1 MQGVGFRPFIYRLA
15 RAHALKGEVWNSPGG
30 VEVVLQGEA
39 ASIERFIADLPDEQP
54 PQADIKTID
63 VEPAEGL
70 QYRDFTIRMSDHSD
84 GTGAL
89 APPDLATCADCARE
103 LLDPVDRRYRYPFI
117 NCTNCGPRF
126 SIITALPYD
135 RPITTMKDFAM
146 CPACREEYENPADRR
161 FHAQPDACAECGPG
175 VWLAGSGKTDEKE
188 TEDDSG
194 SPGDEEEVGQP
205 VSVCGDE
212 ALKQAA
218 AMLKEGKVVAV
229 KGLGGYHLACD
240 AASSEAVARLRSAKE
255 RPGKPFA
262 VMARDLETLRRTV
275 KLSSHE
281 EKLLTSAQAPI
292 VLAELLNPE
301 AGSGG
306 LGACGIGACGIG
318 ACGIGSENDIRSE
331 SNICSEVA
339 PGRSRL
345 GVFLPYTP
353 LHRLLFED
361 SGLPF
366 MVMTSGNRKDEPLS
380 ASPEEAERNLAPVA
394 DAFLHHDRPIHARL
408 DDSVVALLGED
419 PVFFR
424 RARGYVPCSIPV
436 PSLKKPVLA
445 MGGDLKS
452 SFCLAAGSLAFV
464 SQYLGDLE
472 EVPVQEF
479 FKAQLEHFST
489 LCRIEPAV
497 VVHDVHPGYY
507 STHLAA
513 EIANARGG
521 LPVFSVQHHHAHVA
535 AVMAEHG
542 LTGPM
547 IGVALDGAGYGT
559 DGTIWGGE
567 VLVFDET
574 SFRRAAHLRAVPQPG
589 GDVAARECW
598 RMALSHVLDA
608 FEGDV
613 DEQTMGLVCR
623 EVARARANVVEKMV
637 KAGFNS
643 PLTSSCGRLFDA
655 VAALAGVCRQQTYE
669 GEAAGLLEAAI
680 PASEWDRFT
689 AFPVSI
695 EEKNGRLVL
704 DNRPLIRAI
713 VEALLKGENSASVAG
728 SFHRYLVEST
738 VEICRRLR
746 ERTGLSRVA
755 LSGGVFQNLF
765 LSSALPA
772 ALERSEFKVF
782 LHRALPPNDGCISLG
797 QICVGGNAILR
808 CGLRV

>member
-1 MQGVGFRPFIYRLA
+1 MKGKRIRITGIVQGVGFRPFIYRLA
-15 RAHALKGEVWNSPGG
+15 HTHALKGEVWNSPGG
-30 VEVVLQGEA
+30 VEVILQGEA
-39 ASIERFIADLPDEQP
+39 AAVERFIADLPDEQP

-63 VEPAEGL
+63 VEPVDRL

-84 GTGAL
+84 GAGAL
-89 APPDLATCADCARE
+89 APPDLATCADCGRE
-103 LLDPVDRRYRYPFI
+103 LLDPADRRYRYSFI

-146 CPACREEYENPADRR
+146 CPACREEYEDPADRR
-161 FHAQPDACAECGPG
+161 FHAQPDACADCGPQVWLVKSGKMAAEENDDECGEPNG
-175 VWLAGSGKTDEKE
+175 GDE
-188 TEDDSG
+188 TEGTVFVTGDD
-194 SPGDEEEVGQP
+194 
-205 VSVCGDE
+205 

-218 AMLKEGKVVAV
+218 AMLKAGNVVAV

-240 AASSEAVARLRSAKE
+240 AASCEAVARLRAAKE

-262 VMARDLETLRRTV
+262 VMARDLETLRSTV
-275 KLSSHE
+275 RLSSHE
-281 EKLLTSAQAPI
+281 EKLLLSAQAPI
-292 VLAELLNPE
+292 ALAELLAPE
-301 AGSGG
+301 TGSN
-306 LGACGIGACGIG
+306 GICP
-318 ACGIGSENDIRSE
+318 
-331 SNICSEVA
+331 EVA

-380 ASPEEAERNLAPVA
+380 SSPEEAERNLGEVA

-408 DDSVVALLGED
+408 DDSVLAVLGED
-419 PVFFR
+419 PIFFR

-452 SFCLAAGSLAFV
+452 SFCLAAGALAFV

-497 VVHDVHPGYY
+497 VVHDLHPGYY

-513 EIANARGG
+513 EIANARDG
-521 LPVFSVQHHHAHVA
+521 LPLFAVQHHHAHVA

-547 IGVALDGAGYGT
+547 IGVSLDGAGYGT

-567 VLVFDET
+567 VLVFDES
-574 SFRRAAHLRAVPQPG
+574 SFRRAAHLRPVPQPG

-598 RMALSHVLDA
+598 RMALSHVLEA

-613 DEQTMGLVCR
+613 DEQVMDLVCR
-623 EVARARANVVEKMV
+623 DVDRARANVVVKMV

-655 VAALAGVCRQQTYE
+655 VAALAGVCHQQTYE
-669 GEAAGLLEAAI
+669 GEAASLLEAAI
-680 PASEWDRFT
+680 PASEWDRVPVY
-689 AFPVSI
+689 PVSI
-695 EEKNGRLVL
+695 EEKNGCLVL

-713 VEALLKGENSASVAG
+713 VETLIKGENPASVAG

-746 ERTGLSRVA
+746 ERTSLSRVA

-765 LSSALPA
+765 LSSEIPT
-772 ALERSEFKVF
+772 ALEKAGFKVF

-797 QICVGGNAILR
+797 QVCVGGNAMLR